1 MNYQITSRRGIL
13 KDPRLRGNY
22 ADWLRK
28 QSSTPLNVRGQ
39 DTNRA
44 QQAVNAVQGRQYH
57 TATNRPLYT
66 VGQRL
71 QQAYRNRPNEQAGPP
86 KPAAPASPANNLPMR
101 RM

>member
-28 QSSTPLNVRGQ
+28 QSSAPRNVPGQ
-39 DTNRA
+39 DANRA
-44 QQAVNAVQGRQYH
+44 QQAVSAVQGKQYH

-71 QQAYRNRPNEQAGPP
+71 QQAYRNRPNEQAGLPT
-86 KPAAPASPANNLPMR
+86 PATPAQPANHLPMR
-101 RM
+101 RA